1 MSRGLHFSSEA
12 SFAEISFQ
20 KVQKLGV
27 IDRLGQVIAA
37 AAFVTLLHVLLFSA
51 GRQKDHR
58 DPAGFFV
65 LLEHT
70 ARFESGHAG
79 HHDVHKNQI
88 RFLGMG
94 ALDGVLAVYC
104 AQQHVIGFLAE
115 DQPRHQPRGAG
126 VILQEVRSQS
136 AVPGR
141 ACHEQIRSPVIKHAT
156 TRANREN
163 LLEGSKGDPAKTD
176 ASLFI
181 PRKLDNRLTRPGIV
195 MSTGAA
201 FGSP

>member
-70 ARFESGHAG
+70 ARFDDRKSTRLNSSHRC
-79 HHDVHKNQI
+79 I
-88 RFLGMG
+88 SY
-94 ALDGVLAVYC
+94 AVFC
-104 AQQHVIGFLAE
+104 LKKKS
-115 DQPRHQPRGAG
+115 D
-126 VILQEVRSQS
+126 
-136 AVPGR
+136 
-141 ACHEQIRSPVIKHAT
+141 
-156 TRANREN
+156 
-163 LLEGSKGDPAKTD
+163 
-176 ASLFI
+176 
-181 PRKLDNRLTRPGIV
+181 
-195 MSTGAA
+195 
-201 FGSP
+201 